1 MTTTATDHAP
11 SDRQLVDAVT
21 AGSDVAL
28 ETICARYQ
36 TRLHAYIHRLV
47 PQAPVD
53 EITQDVFAGF
63 WAAAAR
69 YDPERGS
76 LNGYLHVIAR
86 SRALDWLRSETARR
100 QRQDDYARLGGD
112 YGDRTYR
119 NDVLEI
125 REAVESL
132 PLRQRQVVWLAY
144 YLGFSYRQVAAILNI
159 PEGTAKANLRSALR
173 QLQIFLVCDDEPAE
187 KSGIG

>member
-1 MTTTATDHAP
+1 VTATATDVRP

-21 AGSDVAL
+21 AGSQAAL

-47 PQAPVD
+47 PHAPVD

-63 WAAAAR
+63 WASASR
-69 YDPERGS
+69 FDPGRGS
-76 LNGYLHVIAR
+76 LNGYLHIIAR
-86 SRALDWLRSETARR
+86 SRALDWARSEAARR
-100 QRQDDYARLGGD
+100 RRQEDYARLGGD
-112 YGDRTYR
+112 RSDRSYR

-132 PLRQRQVVWLAY
+132 PIKQRQAIWLAY
-144 YLGFSYRQVAAILNI
+144 YMGFSYRQVATILNI

-173 QLQIFLVCDDEPAE
+173 CLEEFLVFD
-187 KSGIG
+187 